1 MATPAALTTW
11 RVTNNG
17 YRSWLGQA
25 AVTAARRSAAASA
38 GTVLTTLMKAV
49 GQEVPAALALRREL
63 HAHPELGGHETRTA
77 SRVAAALGES
87 GAPSVTTGRLVRIGA
102 GSGPSVAIRAEL
114 DALPLTEQTPVAWA
128 SQNGASHSCGHDVHL
143 AALTAAG
150 RAVRG
155 AGGPLP
161 LVALLQP
168 REESQPSGA
177 QDLVGS
183 PQLEAQ
189 DVRAMIG
196 VHVHPH
202 VPCGQV
208 SVGPGP
214 VNAAYDEVAIT
225 VRGRGGHAAYPH
237 VTRDP
242 VIAAAHVI
250 LALQHLISRR
260 TDPMHPAVLTIGTVQ
275 AGTAANVIPEQVVLT
290 GSLRTFE
297 PADRASLR
305 SAVTATAGATAEA
318 YECTAQA
325 TFTQGEPV
333 LDNDPALAAAAAA
346 CLTQAGFRVVESLRS
361 CGSDDFAFYC
371 TRYPSL
377 MMFVGVGQPGE
388 TDAPGLHHPAFLPRE
403 EAVGDVARA
412 MLAGY
417 VAACSVV
424 LPGAPA
430 RRTGGPP
437 TARGSRRTA
446 TGNGPH
452 RARGAG
458 QR

>member
-1 MATPAALTTW
+1 
-11 RVTNNG
+11 
-17 YRSWLGQA
+17 
-25 AVTAARRSAAASA
+25 VTAARRRAAAPA
-38 GTVLTTLMKAV
+38 GAVLTALLRAV
-49 GQEVPAALALRREL
+49 GQEVPAAVVLRREL
-63 HAHPELGGHETRTA
+63 HASPELSGHEARTA
-77 SRVAAALGES
+77 SRVAAALGEPD
-87 GAPSVTTGRLVRIGA
+87 APAVTTGRVARIGA
-102 GSGPSVAIRAEL
+102 ASGPSVAIRAEL

-143 AALTAAG
+143 AALAAAG
-150 RAVRG
+150 RAVRR

-161 LVALLQP
+161 LVAVLQP
-168 REESQPSGA
+168 REESYPSGA

-189 DVRAMIG
+189 DVRAMIAA
-196 VHVHPH
+196 HVHPH
-202 VPCGQV
+202 VACGQV

-214 VNAAYDEVAIT
+214 VNAAYDEVTIT
-225 VRGRGGHAAYPH
+225 IRGRGGHAAYPH

-260 TDPMHPAVLTIGTVQ
+260 TDPMHSAVLTIGTVQ
-275 AGTAANVIPEQVVLT
+275 AGAAANVIPEQVVLT

-305 SAVTATAGATAEA
+305 SAVGATAGATAEA

-333 LDNDPALAAAAAA
+333 LDNDAALAAAAAV

-361 CGSDDFAFYC
+361 CGSDDFAYYC

-377 MMFVGVGQPGE
+377 MMFVGVGQPGG
-388 TDAPGLHHPAFLPRE
+388 TDTPGLHHPAFLPRE

-424 LPGAPA
+424 LPGAPT
-430 RRTGGPP
+430 RPTGAPL

-446 TGNGPH
+446 TGSGPH

>member
-1 MATPAALTTW
+1 
-11 RVTNNG
+11 
-17 YRSWLGQA
+17 
-25 AVTAARRSAAASA
+25 VTAARRSAAAPA
-38 GTVLTTLMKAV
+38 GTALAALLQAAD
-49 GQEVPAALALRREL
+49 QELPAAVALRREL
-63 HAHPELGGHETRTA
+63 HASPELGGHETRTA
-77 SRVAAALGES
+77 GRVAAALGEP
-87 GAPSVTTGRLVRIGA
+87 GAPSVTTGRLLRMGA
-102 GSGPSVAIRAEL
+102 AGGPSVAIRAEL
-114 DALPLTEQTPVAWA
+114 DALPLAEQTPVAWA
-128 SQNGASHSCGHDVHL
+128 SRNGASHSCGHDVHL

-150 RAVRG
+150 LAVRRV
-155 AGGPLP
+155 GGPLP
-161 LVALLQP
+161 LVAVLQP

-202 VPCGQV
+202 VARGQV

-214 VNAAYDEVAIT
+214 VNAAYDEITIT
-225 VRGRGGHAAYPH
+225 VRGHGGHAAYPH

-260 TDPMHPAVLTIGTVQ
+260 TDPMHSAVLTIGTVQ
-275 AGTAANVIPEQVVLT
+275 AGAAANVIPEQVVLT

-297 PADRASLR
+297 PADRESLR
-305 SAVTATAGATAEA
+305 SAVGTTARATAEA

-325 TFTQGEPV
+325 TFIQGEPV
-333 LDNDPALAAAAAA
+333 LDNDPALAAAAAD
-346 CLTQAGFRVVESLRS
+346 CLIQAGFGVVESLRS
-361 CGSDDFAFYC
+361 CGSDDFAYYC

-377 MMFVGVGQPGE
+377 MMFVGVGQPGD

-424 LPGAPA
+424 RP
-430 RRTGGPP
+430 
-437 TARGSRRTA
+437 
-446 TGNGPH
+446 
-452 RARGAG
+452 ARGAG

>member
-1 MATPAALTTW
+1 MTTPGAHMAW
-11 RVTNNG
+11 RVTSNG
-17 YRSWLGQA
+17 YGSWQGQA
-25 AVTAARRSAAASA
+25 AVTAGGRRAAGSAS
-38 GTVLTTLMKAV
+38 TVLPALLEAA
-49 GQEVPAALALRREL
+49 GQEVPAAVALRREL
-63 HAHPELGGHETRTA
+63 HASPELGGHETRTA
-77 SRVAAALGES
+77 ARVAAALGEP
-87 GAPSVTTGRLVRIGA
+87 GAPSVTTGRLLRMGA
-102 GSGPSVAIRAEL
+102 ASGPSVAIRAEL

-128 SQNGASHSCGHDVHL
+128 SRNGASHSCGHDVHL

-150 RAVRG
+150 LAVRR

-161 LVALLQP
+161 LVAVLQP

-183 PQLEAQ
+183 TQLEAQ

-202 VPCGQV
+202 VARGQV

-214 VNAAYDEVAIT
+214 VNAAYDEVTIT
-225 VRGRGGHAAYPH
+225 VRGQGGHAAYPH

-260 TDPMHPAVLTIGTVQ
+260 TDPMHSAVLTIGTVQ
-275 AGTAANVIPEQVVLT
+275 AGAAANVIPEQVVLT

-305 SAVTATAGATAEA
+305 SAVGTTAGATAEA

-346 CLTQAGFRVVESLRS
+346 CLIQAGFRVVESLRS
-361 CGSDDFAFYC
+361 CGSDDF
-371 TRYPSL
+371 
-377 MMFVGVGQPGE
+377 E
-388 TDAPGLHHPAFLPRE
+388 
-403 EAVGDVARA
+403 
-412 MLAGY
+412 
-417 VAACSVV
+417 
-424 LPGAPA
+424 
-430 RRTGGPP
+430 
-437 TARGSRRTA
+437 
-446 TGNGPH
+446 
-452 RARGAG
+452 
-458 QR
+458 

>member
-1 MATPAALTTW
+1 
-11 RVTNNG
+11 
-17 YRSWLGQA
+17 
-25 AVTAARRSAAASA
+25 VTAARRSAAAPA
-38 GTVLTTLMKAV
+38 RTALTALLEAA
-49 GQEVPAALALRREL
+49 GQEAPAAVALRREL
-63 HAHPELGGHETRTA
+63 HASPEIGGHETGTA
-77 SRVAAALGES
+77 SRVAAALGEP
-87 GAPSVTTGRLVRIGA
+87 GAPAVTTGRLVRIGA
-102 GSGPSVAIRAEL
+102 ASGPSVAIRAEL

-150 RAVRG
+150 RAVRR

-161 LVALLQP
+161 LVAILQP
-168 REESQPSGA
+168 REESYPSGA
-177 QDLVGS
+177 LDLVGS
-183 PQLEAQ
+183 SQLEAQ
-189 DVRAMIG
+189 DVRAVIG

-202 VPCGQV
+202 VACGQV

-214 VNAAYDEVAIT
+214 VNAASDEVTIT

-275 AGTAANVIPEQVVLT
+275 AGAAANIVPSQVVLT

-297 PADRASLR
+297 PADRASLW
-305 SAVTATAGATAEA
+305 SAVSATAGATAEA

-325 TFTQGEPV
+325 TFTRGEPV

-346 CLTQAGFRVVESLRS
+346 NLARAGFGVVDSLRS
-361 CGSDDFAFYC
+361 CGSDDFAYYG

-377 MMFVGVGQPGE
+377 MMFAGVGQPG
-388 TDAPGLHHPAFLPRE
+388 TMNAPGLHHPAFLPRE
-403 EAVGDVARA
+403 EAVEDVARV

-417 VAACSVV
+417 LAACSVV
-424 LPGAPA
+424 LPGASVPA
-430 RRTGGPP
+430 PLAPR
-437 TARGSRRTA
+437 
-446 TGNGPH
+446 
-452 RARGAG
+452 
-458 QR
+458 

>member
-1 MATPAALTTW
+1 MATPAALTGWGST
-11 RVTNNG
+11 RDGRDARYDQAVVTAG
-17 YRSWLGQA
+17 QGQPAAPAGAVLTALLQA
-25 AVTAARRSAAASA
+25 AS
-38 GTVLTTLMKAV
+38 
-49 GQEVPAALALRREL
+49 QEVPAAVALRREL
-63 HAHPELGGHETRTA
+63 HATPELGGHETRTA
-77 SRVAAALGES
+77 SRVAAALGEP

-102 GSGPSVAIRAEL
+102 ASGPSVAIRAEL

-128 SQNGASHSCGHDVHL
+128 SRNGASHSCGHDVHL
-143 AALTAAG
+143 AALTVAG
-150 RAVRG
+150 RAVRRV
-155 AGGPLP
+155 GGPLP
-161 LVALLQP
+161 LVAVLQP
-168 REESQPSGA
+168 REEGYPSGA
-177 QDLVGS
+177 LDLVGS

-189 DVRAMIG
+189 DIRAVIG

-202 VPCGQV
+202 ILCGQV

-214 VNAAYDEVAIT
+214 VNAAYDEVTIT
-225 VRGRGGHAAYPH
+225 VQGRGGHAAYPH

-242 VIAAAHVI
+242 VLAAAHVI

-275 AGTAANVIPEQVVLT
+275 AGTAANVVPEQVVLT

-297 PADRASLR
+297 PADRASLW
-305 SAVTATAGATAEA
+305 SAVSATAGATAEA

-346 CLTQAGFRVVESLRS
+346 CLAQAGLRVAEPLRS
-361 CGSDDFAFYC
+361 CGSDDFAYYC

-377 MMFVGVGQPGE
+377 MMFVGVGQPDMQ
-388 TDAPGLHHPAFLPRE
+388 DAPGLHHPAFLPRE
-403 EAVGDVARA
+403 EAVEDVARA

-424 LPGAPA
+424 LPGAA
-430 RRTGGPP
+430 
-437 TARGSRRTA
+437 
-446 TGNGPH
+446 
-452 RARGAG
+452 AG
-458 QR
+458 LGCAPESV

>member
-11 RVTNNG
+11 GITNNG
-17 YRSWLGQA
+17 YRCWLGQA
-25 AVTAARRSAAASA
+25 VVTAARRSAAAPA
-38 GTVLTTLMKAV
+38 GTVLAALLQAAD
-49 GQEVPAALALRREL
+49 QELPAAVALRREL
-63 HAHPELGGHETRTA
+63 HASPELGGHETRTA
-77 SRVAAALGES
+77 GRVAAALGEP
-87 GAPSVTTGRLVRIGA
+87 GAPSVTTGRLLRMGA
-102 GSGPSVAIRAEL
+102 AGGPSVAIRAEL
-114 DALPLTEQTPVAWA
+114 DALPLAEQTPVAWA
-128 SQNGASHSCGHDVHL
+128 SRNGASHSCGHDVHL

-150 RAVRG
+150 LAVRRV
-155 AGGPLP
+155 GGPLP
-161 LVALLQP
+161 LVAVLQP

-202 VPCGQV
+202 VARGQV

-214 VNAAYDEVAIT
+214 VNAAYDEVTIT
-225 VRGRGGHAAYPH
+225 VRGHGGHAAYPH

-242 VIAAAHVI
+242 DIAAAHVI

-260 TDPMHPAVLTIGTVQ
+260 TDPMHSAVLTIGTVQ
-275 AGTAANVIPEQVVLT
+275 AGAAANVIPEQVVLT

-305 SAVTATAGATAEA
+305 SAVGTTAGATAEA

-333 LDNDPALAAAAAA
+333 LDNDPALAAAATA
-346 CLTQAGFRVVESLRS
+346 CLIQAGFRVVESLRS
-361 CGSDDFAFYC
+361 CGSDDFAYYC

-377 MMFVGVGQPGE
+377 MMFAGVGQPGE
-388 TDAPGLHHPAFLPRE
+388 TGAPGLHHPAFLPPE
-403 EAVGDVARA
+403 DAVGDVARA

-424 LPGAPA
+424 AAG
-430 RRTGGPP
+430 
-437 TARGSRRTA
+437 
-446 TGNGPH
+446 
-452 RARGAG
+452 RAERG

>member
-1 MATPAALTTW
+1 MATPAALTSLGS
-11 RVTNNG
+11 TNNG
-17 YRSWLGQA
+17 YRFWLGQA
-25 AVTAARRSAAASA
+25 AVTAARRSVAASA
-38 GTVLTTLMKAV
+38 GTVLAMLLEAV
-49 GQEVPAALALRREL
+49 GQEVPTAVALRREL
-63 HAHPELGGHETRTA
+63 HASPEVGGYEIGTA

-87 GAPSVTTGRLVRIGA
+87 GVPSATTGRLVRIGA
-102 GSGPSVAIRAEL
+102 ASGPSVAIRAEL

-155 AGGPLP
+155 VGGPLP

-189 DVRAMIG
+189 DVRAMIAA
-196 VHVHPH
+196 HVHPH
-202 VPCGQV
+202 VACGQV

-214 VNAAYDEVAIT
+214 VNAAYDEVTIT
-225 VRGRGGHAAYPH
+225 IRGRGGHAAYPH

-260 TDPMHPAVLTIGTVQ
+260 TDPMHSAVLTIGAVQ
-275 AGTAANVIPEQVVLT
+275 AGAAANVIPEQVVLT

-305 SAVTATAGATAEA
+305 SAVGATAGATAEA

-333 LDNDPALAAAAAA
+333 LDNDAALAAAAAV

-361 CGSDDFAFYC
+361 CGSDDFAYYC

-377 MMFVGVGQPGE
+377 MMFVGVGQPGG
-388 TDAPGLHHPAFLPRE
+388 TDTPGLHHPAFLPRE

-424 LPGAPA
+424 LPGAPT
-430 RRTGGPP
+430 RPTGAPL

-446 TGNGPH
+446 TGSGPH

>member
-1 MATPAALTTW
+1 MATPGALTAW
-11 RVTNNG
+11 KMG
-17 YRSWLGQA
+17 SDGHRSGQGQA
-25 AVTAARRSAAASA
+25 AVTAAGRRAAAPAS
-38 GTVLTTLMKAV
+38 TVLAELLQAA
-49 GQEVPAALALRREL
+49 GQEVPAAVALRREL
-63 HAHPELGGHETRTA
+63 HASPELGGHETGTA
-77 SRVAAALGES
+77 RRVAAALGDP

-102 GSGPSVAIRAEL
+102 ASGPSVAIRAEL

-128 SQNGASHSCGHDVHL
+128 SRNGASHSCGHDVHL
-143 AALTAAG
+143 AALTVAG
-150 RAVRG
+150 RAVRRV
-155 AGGPLP
+155 GGPLP

-168 REESQPSGA
+168 REEGYPSGA
-177 QDLVGS
+177 LDLVGS

-189 DVRAMIG
+189 DIRAVIG

-202 VPCGQV
+202 ILCGQV

-214 VNAAYDEVAIT
+214 VNAAYDEVTIT
-225 VRGRGGHAAYPH
+225 VQGRGGHAAYPH

-242 VIAAAHVI
+242 VLAAAHVI

-275 AGTAANVIPEQVVLT
+275 AGTAANVVPEQVVLT

-305 SAVTATAGATAEA
+305 SAVSATAGATAEA

-346 CLTQAGFRVVESLRS
+346 CLAQAGLRVAEPLRS
-361 CGSDDFAFYC
+361 CGSDDFAYYC

-377 MMFVGVGQPGE
+377 MMFVGVGQPGMQ
-388 TDAPGLHHPAFLPRE
+388 DAPGLHHPAFLPRE
-403 EAVGDVARA
+403 EAVKDVARA

-424 LPGAPA
+424 LPGAA
-430 RRTGGPP
+430 
-437 TARGSRRTA
+437 
-446 TGNGPH
+446 
-452 RARGAG
+452 AG
-458 QR
+458 LGWAPE